1 MTLVNLADIATQDL
15 GPEATT
21 RILQQAIDETSARGG
36 GTVRV
41 PRGEWTILTLELRT
55 GVTLYL
61 DFGAVLKAHHDI
73 DLYPPYKRGHN
84 KDRQG
89 YHLIYADDCDRI
101 AIRGEG
107 ALNGQGMAFWHEPAP
122 GTPWY
127 RANARRISPMVE
139 IRNSR
144 HVLLEGFTILDSPGW
159 TVHPYNCDYVTIRGL
174 TLDSHLYGPN
184 TDGIDV
190 NGCRDVFI
198 SDCYISGCDDA
209 IIIKSTVDA
218 RSTER
223 VAVTNCVLATKCGA
237 LGLGAECNNSIR
249 DIVFSNCVVKE
260 ALRMIAIEMWS
271 PGLIENVAFSNISGR
286 TMTDMQ
292 VERPIYIDIQQH
304 NQPEP
309 YTLGRLRNVSISNF
323 TATTRGRIVMTAQD
337 GAMLEDVTLRDVQL
351 IIPEIEDPAVA
362 VAETKSTQISNFSP
376 KSRAQ
381 RAAVVADNMRRVQL
395 YNISTRWPES
405 AEVPMHALWARN
417 VESGVLDA
425 PYLYP
430 SRNDVAAIVQHRS
443 NILVRAIGRRGE

>member
-1 MTLVNLADIATQDL
+1 MPYINLADIATQDL

-21 RILQQAIDETSARGG
+21 QVLQQAIDKTSAHGG
-36 GTVRV
+36 GTVRI
-41 PRGEWTILTLELRT
+41 PRGEWTILTLTLRT
-55 GVTLYL
+55 GVTLHL
-61 DFGAVLKAHHDI
+61 DFGAVLKACPDI
-73 DLYPPYKRGHN
+73 DLYPPYERGHN
-84 KDRQG
+84 RDRQG
-89 YHLIYADDCDRI
+89 YHLIYADDCDHI

-107 ALNGQGMAFWHEPAP
+107 IINGQGMAFWHEPAP

-127 RANARRISPMVE
+127 RANARRISPLVE

-159 TVHPYNCDYVTIRGL
+159 TIHPYNCDHVTIRGL

-209 IIIKSTVDA
+209 IIIKSTIDA

-271 PGLIENVAFSNISGR
+271 PGTIENVAFSNISGR

-304 NQPEP
+304 RQAEP
-309 YTLGRLRNVSISNF
+309 YTLGQLRNVSISNF

-337 GAMLEDVTLRDVQL
+337 GAMLEDVTLRDIQL
-351 IIPEIEDPAVA
+351 IIPEIEDPAIA
-362 VAETKSTQISNFSP
+362 VAETKSNQISNFSP
-376 KSRAQ
+376 ESRAQ
-381 RAAVVADNMRRVQL
+381 RAAVVADNMRRLQL
-395 YNISTRWPES
+395 YNISTRWPAS
-405 AEVPMHALWARN
+405 ATVPMHGLWARN

-425 PYLYP
+425 PYLYA
-430 SRNDVAAIVQHRS
+430 SRDEVAAVVQQRS
-443 NILVRAIGRRGE
+443 NIVVRSVGRRGE